1 MESIKKRTIEVDN
14 MVCDGCEQKI
24 KDVISKICGVKQV
37 NADYK
42 KGKVK
47 VIYNLSQT
55 ELKSIE
61 EKIKE
66 IGYNIKDNF
75 LTKLE
80 RSFIHF
86 CEENEKS
93 NLNQKSSPCC
103 SNPEEILKKAGK
115 K

>member
-24 KDVISKICGVKQV
+24 KDVISGIRGVKQV

-42 KGKVK
+42 KGEVK
-47 VIYNLSQT
+47 VIYDLSQT

-61 EKIKE
+61 NKVRE
-66 IGYNIKDNF
+66 IGYNVKENF
-75 LTKLE
+75 ITKLE
-80 RSFIHF
+80 RGFIHF
-86 CEENEKS
+86 FEENEKR

-103 SNPEEILKKAGK
+103 
-115 K
+115 